1 MYSYQ
6 YRYNVNHNRFE
17 PRMVYTPPPPPQPHF
32 YNPTPIYTN
41 YNPYNPYRPPLDD
54 LTKPK
59 PTVSTGT
66 SKDDSK
72 DFKIPYH
79 PVYTAT
85 NYDDGKFGKK
95 MIIFTYALFVYH
107 ILLILATIIYSSITF
122 DLDMLEY
129 CIIFFFFFT
138 VSEALYIS
146 YSLKIFIKKTLD
158 ESKCCYSFIVIIS
171 ASLSFITAMVDFTYG
186 DELPT
191 GHYVIFI
198 GGISILFLMSMTYFM
213 LAIVK
218 AMSDF

>member
-6 YRYNVNHNRFE
+6 YKYNVNHNRFE
-17 PRMVYTPPPPPQPHF
+17 PKMVYNPPQPHF
-32 YNPTPIYTN
+32 FNNNMFNYNYNYN
-41 YNPYNPYRPPLDD
+41 YNPYTYKPPLDD
-54 LTKPK
+54 LTKPLG
-59 PTVSTGT
+59 SIGT
-66 SKDDSK
+66 SKDTSTGNSIYTPDIYAP
-72 DFKIPYH
+72 IP
-79 PVYTAT
+79 
-85 NYDDGKFGKK
+85 DGKFGKK
-95 MIIFTYALFVYH
+95 MRIFTYLLFAYNV
-107 ILLILATIIYSSITF
+107 LLIFAVILYSSITF

-138 VSEALYIS
+138 VSEAMYIS

-198 GGISILFLMSMTYFM
+198 GGISILFLTSMTYFM